1 MVAEEVPVVVG
12 DQVVEGEEAGEV
24 VAVEEE
30 VVEAEEEVVQD
41 MAVEAEEG
49 VMEVVEVEEEVQD
62 VVEEGGEGE
71 EAVEGD
77 TDGDGD
83 QVVVE
88 EEAAGAEEGGGGAAV
103 VVEVDGVVEASKGPP
118 QRVLESMRPAVSTM
132 AGTGWGSTLVAW
144 ARVHARAL
152 NSSALFT
159 AMPLVSTT
167 VTKPVVPTA
176 SQSETRALRRLKI
189 NVCFFNS

>member
-24 VAVEEE
+24 VAVAEE

-62 VVEEGGEGE
+62 VVEE
-71 EAVEGD
+71 AVEGD

-88 EEAAGAEEGGGGAAV
+88 EEAAGAEVGGGGAAV